1 MSIAPVEQGG
11 IMGLFRGK
19 PNVEKMEAKRDAK
32 GLIKTLGYKTD
43 SGVRRTAALAL
54 GKIGEPAV
62 EPLIAAL
69 KDSVGDVRRTAAEA
83 LGKVGDRRAVEPL
96 IAALKDSDDYVRRE
110 AAEALGKIGE
120 PHR

>member
-69 KDSVGDVRRTAAEA
+69 KDSDDCVRREATEA
-83 LGKVGDRRAVEPL
+83 LGKIGEPAVEPL